1 MTKFRTKL
9 LFALITL
16 IIAVLI
22 GLGLLLGQIFKNF
35 YLDTF
40 NSRIQKET
48 RLLASSIEEN
58 GAPKEIDPEM
68 IKGLS
73 DILDVRITV
82 LDKSGDVVHDTDT
95 ADSLVGPQQ
104 KKIVKE
110 IQKNWDVKQKHKKLV
125 TSGNEFRY
133 YWYPLKNANGEMMG
147 LLIMSAEVDAL
158 ERGTQQ
164 IWFVLSIS
172 LGLALVLIIILG
184 SRITVRYTKP
194 IESATNVAMEL
205 AKGNYRARTYEDRLD
220 ETSMLSTSINILAR
234 NLQEMVNA
242 QEMQQDRL
250 TTLIENMGSALL
262 LIDHRGFVVLTN
274 RTFREF
280 FNLEESQLKK
290 VRYHEVIHYSEVNK
304 LVEEIF
310 MTEERLRKQILLP
323 YKLDRK
329 HYEVYGAPI
338 IGNNDEWKGI
348 VVVFHDITEL
358 KKLEQMRK
366 DFVANVSHELKTP
379 ITSIKGFSETLLD
392 GAMNDPDTLKSFL
405 DIILKESDRL
415 QSLIQDLLELSK
427 IEKQG
432 FQLFVEEVE
441 VAGLIEDV
449 IPILKEKA
457 KPKDISL
464 QADFESRGTAEVDSY
479 RLKQVFIN
487 LISNAIAYTP
497 RGGNV
502 SVKVQDDQDKVY
514 VKVKDNGMGIS
525 QEELPRIFERFY
537 RVDKARSRNSGGTGL
552 GLAIV
557 KHIIEAHEG
566 DIEVESELE
575 KGTTFTVTLNK
586 SSSSISHG
594 GNQGK
599 L

>member
-16 IIAVLI
+16 IILVLI
-22 GLGLLLGQIFKNF
+22 GLGLVLGQIFKNF

-40 NSRIQKET
+40 NSRIQKES

-58 GAPKEIDPEM
+58 GSLRDINPSM
-68 IKGLS
+68 IEELS
-73 DILDVRITV
+73 DILDVRITILNDTGNV
-82 LDKSGDVVHDTDT
+82 IHDTES
-95 ADSLVGPQQ
+95 ADSLLDVHQ
-104 KKIVKE
+104 KRMINE
-110 IQKNWDVKQKHKKLV
+110 IGENWDVKDKNKKLV
-125 TSGNEFRY
+125 LSGKEYRY
-133 YWYPLKNANGEMMG
+133 YWYPLRKQDNTING

-158 ERGTQQ
+158 EKGTGQ
-164 IWFVLSIS
+164 IWLVLTVS
-172 LGLALVLIIILG
+172 LVLALILIIILG
-184 SRITVRYTKP
+184 SRITVRYTRP
-194 IESATNVAMEL
+194 IESATKVAIEL

-234 NLQEMVNA
+234 NLQEMVTS

-262 LIDHRGFVVLTN
+262 LIDQRGFVVLTN

-280 FNLEESQLKK
+280 FNLKESELKK
-290 VRYHEVIHYSEVNK
+290 VRYHEVIHYQQVNK

-310 MTEERLRKQILLP
+310 MTEDRVRRQILLP
-323 YKLDRK
+323 HRIERK

-338 IGNNDEWKGI
+338 IGQNDEWKGI

-358 KKLEQMRK
+358 KNLEQMRK

-392 GAMNDPDTLKSFL
+392 GAMKDEDALKSFL
-405 DIILKESDRL
+405 EIILTESDRL

-427 IEKQG
+427 IEKHG
-432 FQLFVEEVE
+432 FELSLEKQEVSE
-441 VAGLIEDV
+441 LVGDV
-449 IPILKEKA
+449 LPILKDRAEK
-457 KPKDISL
+457 KDITIHT
-464 QADFESRGTAEVDSY
+464 QFESRGEAEIDPY

-487 LISNAIAYTP
+487 LISNAIVYTP
-497 RGGNV
+497 QGGDVTISITEDRENV
-502 SVKVQDDQDKVY
+502 HVSI
-514 VKVKDNGMGIS
+514 KDNGIGIS
-525 QEELPRIFERFY
+525 GEELPRIFERFY

-566 DIEVESELE
+566 KIEVESEVN
-575 KGTTFTVTLNK
+575 KGTTFTVCLHKKFPEHTFGEK
-586 SSSSISHG
+586 SR
-594 GNQGK
+594 K
-599 L
+599 

>member
-16 IIAVLI
+16 IILVLI
-22 GLGLLLGQIFKNF
+22 GLGLVLGQIFKNF

-40 NSRIQKET
+40 NSRIQKES

-58 GAPKEIDPEM
+58 GSLRDINPSM
-68 IKGLS
+68 IEELS
-73 DILDVRITV
+73 DILDVRITI
-82 LDKSGDVVHDTDT
+82 LNDSGNVIHDTES
-95 ADSLVGPQQ
+95 ADSLLDVHQ
-104 KKIVKE
+104 KRMINE
-110 IQKNWDVKQKHKKLV
+110 IGENWDVKDKNKKLV
-125 TSGNEFRY
+125 LSGKEYRY
-133 YWYPLKNANGEMMG
+133 YWYPLKRQDNTING

-158 ERGTQQ
+158 EKGTGQ
-164 IWFVLSIS
+164 IWLVLTVS
-172 LGLALVLIIILG
+172 LVLALILIIILG
-184 SRITVRYTKP
+184 SRITVRYTRP
-194 IESATNVAMEL
+194 IESATKVAIEL

-234 NLQEMVNA
+234 NLQEMVTS

-262 LIDHRGFVVLTN
+262 LIDQRGFVVLTN

-280 FNLEESQLKK
+280 FNLKESQLKK
-290 VRYHEVIHYSEVNK
+290 VRYHEVIHYQQVNK

-310 MTEERLRKQILLP
+310 MTEDRVRRQILLP
-323 YKLDRK
+323 HRIERK

-338 IGNNDEWKGI
+338 IGQNDEWKGI

-358 KKLEQMRK
+358 KNLEQMRK

-392 GAMNDPDTLKSFL
+392 GAMKDEDALKSFL
-405 DIILKESDRL
+405 EIILTESDRL

-427 IEKQG
+427 IEKHG
-432 FQLFVEEVE
+432 FELSLEKQEVSE
-441 VAGLIEDV
+441 LVGDV
-449 IPILKEKA
+449 LPILNDRAEK
-457 KPKDISL
+457 KDITIHTH
-464 QADFESRGTAEVDSY
+464 FESHGEAEIDPY

-487 LISNAIAYTP
+487 LISNAIVYTP
-497 RGGNV
+497 QGGDVTISITEDSENV
-502 SVKVQDDQDKVY
+502 HVSI
-514 VKVKDNGMGIS
+514 KDNGIGIS
-525 QEELPRIFERFY
+525 EEELPRIFERFY

-566 DIEVESELE
+566 KIAVESEVN
-575 KGTTFTVTLNK
+575 KGTTFTLCLHKKFPEHTFGEK
-586 SSSSISHG
+586 SR
-594 GNQGK
+594 K
-599 L
+599 